1 MVFAGQGPAMIR
13 EAGPGDRKAIEA
25 LMMRR
30 IDGAMFP
37 LSNLRAHGLGEGN
50 FASDHDQAIRVWHV
64 GQESLIA
71 LTRRGMLLPLL
82 VGEPDLGNLRGVL
95 AGVTVTGAIG
105 PAASVRPV
113 LAALDLTDHPMLKD
127 EDEPGFAL
135 DLADLRVHDR
145 SGAVLV
151 PATAERRPML
161 VDWRTAYHGE
171 VLGTPAAEAPAR
183 AAMEIDGYIARDSH
197 RVLMLDGQPVA
208 MTGFNARLPEI
219 VQVGAVYTP
228 PYLRNKGYARLAV
241 ALHLAEAREA
251 GTRRAVL
258 FAASDAAARAYQ
270 AIGFQ
275 PTFAFALVLFSS
287 PTTVTT

>member
-1 MVFAGQGPAMIR
+1 MIRAAGQADQ
-13 EAGPGDRKAIEA
+13 AAVEA
-25 LMMRR
+25 LLMRR
-30 IDGAMFP
+30 IEGAMFP

-50 FASDHDQAIRVWHV
+50 FASDHDQAMRVWRV
-64 GQESLIA
+64 GQESLVA
-71 LTRRGMLLPLL
+71 LTRGGMLLPLL
-82 VGEPDLGNLRGVL
+82 TGDPDLRCLRGAV

-135 DLADLRVHDR
+135 DLADLRFPDR

-151 PATAERRPML
+151 PATVELRPQL

-228 PYLRNKGYARLAV
+228 PHLRNKGYARLAV
-241 ALHLAEAREA
+241 ALHLAEARET

-258 FAASDAAARAYQ
+258 FAASDAAARAYL

-275 PTFAFALVLFSS
+275 PTFTFALVFFSS
-287 PTTVTT
+287 SAKVAT